1 MTTTMTVVETKRLE
15 QILGSI
21 KMAEAMMAK
30 NARTSALTK
39 AQTLAKL
46 KELDTKGDKAKA
58 EGNVEKAKFYYGY
71 ALRLATKAG
80 I

>member
-1 MTTTMTVVETKRLE
+1 MEATLTAVEAKRLN
-15 QILGSI
+15 QILGSV

-30 NARTSALTK
+30 NARLSQPTK
-39 AQTLAKL
+39 QEVLAKL
-46 KELDTKGDKAKA
+46 KELDAKGDKAIA
-58 EGNVEKAKFYYGY
+58 EGNVDKAKFYYGY

>member
-1 MTTTMTVVETKRLE
+1 MNTTMTAVEAKRLN
-15 QILGSI
+15 QIFGSV

-30 NARTSALTK
+30 NARVSQPTK
-39 AQTLAKL
+39 QEVLAKL
-46 KELDTKGDKAKA
+46 KELDVKGDKARA

-71 ALRLATKAG
+71 ALRLAVKAG

>member
-1 MTTTMTVVETKRLE
+1 MTAVEAKRLNK
-15 QILGSI
+15 ILGSV

-30 NARTSALTK
+30 NARLSQPTK
-39 AQTLAKL
+39 QEVLAKL
-46 KELDTKGDKAKA
+46 KELDAKGDKAIA
-58 EGNVEKAKFYYGY
+58 EGNVNKAKFYYGY

>member
-1 MTTTMTVVETKRLE
+1 MTTTMTAVEAKRLN
-15 QILGSI
+15 QILGSV

-30 NARTSALTK
+30 NARLSQPTK
-39 AQTLAKL
+39 QEVLAKL
-46 KELDTKGDKAKA
+46 KELDAKGDKAIAK
-58 EGNVEKAKFYYGY
+58 GNLDKAKFYYGY

>member
-1 MTTTMTVVETKRLE
+1 MTTTMTVVEAKRLD

-30 NARTSALTK
+30 NARLSQPTK
-39 AQTLAKL
+39 QEVLAKL
-46 KELDTKGDKAKA
+46 KELDAKGDKAIA
-58 EGNVEKAKFYYGY
+58 EGNVDKAKFYYGY

>member
-1 MTTTMTVVETKRLE
+1 MTTTMTVVEAKRLD

-30 NARTSALTK
+30 NARTAALTK

-46 KELDTKGDKAKA
+46 QELDAKGDKAKA

-71 ALRLATKAG
+71 ALRIASKAG

>member
-1 MTTTMTVVETKRLE
+1 MNTTMTAVEAKRLNK
-15 QILGSI
+15 ILGSV

-30 NARTSALTK
+30 NARLSQPTK
-39 AQTLAKL
+39 QEVLAKL
-46 KELDTKGDKAKA
+46 KELDAKGDKAIA
-58 EGNVEKAKFYYGY
+58 EGNVNKAKFYYGY

>member
-1 MTTTMTVVETKRLE
+1 MTTTMTVVEAKRLE
-15 QILGSI
+15 QIIGSI

-30 NARTSALTK
+30 NARTATLTK

-46 KELDTKGDKAKA
+46 QELDAKGDKAKA

>member
-1 MTTTMTVVETKRLE
+1 MTTTMTAIEAKRLE
-15 QILGSI
+15 QILGSV

-30 NARTSALTK
+30 NARLYQPTK
-39 AQTLAKL
+39 QEVLAKL
-46 KELDTKGDKAKA
+46 KELDAKGDKAKA

-71 ALRLATKAG
+71 ALRIATKAG